1 MKAEQSTTH
10 RRAIPIWVLL
20 VALLLL
26 ALGLRLTGI
35 WRTEPINWHSDEYA
49 IAQSAVV
56 LANNGSIGL
65 KPIYNWPS
73 CSVIH
78 PLGHA
83 LYALKGWFGPYSY
96 DSILII
102 QRIISIIAST
112 ATVFIIFLVIKKLFS
127 VRAALFAATLV
138 AVAMLP
144 TEQGHY
150 GTITSIVSLII
161 ALVMLLSYNLFDVDR
176 NGHSR
181 LKAGRCC
188 LLGLLCG
195 WGIAAKWTILLAA
208 IPISGA
214 FFLSFFFQRKTVGLN
229 EFVKINAKRVGIIIG
244 ITAVA
249 FLAGIPDIQF
259 APDKVIEGFNYEM
272 RHHQLGH
279 YGAFTTEEGSW
290 YGRIARTAMM
300 LQRSGNIYTL
310 IAGIVA
316 TVFFLFKPTRPKVFL
331 LWTMYAWLAVVFR
344 NFVAAARHHLIPFIV
359 MLMIIAAALD
369 AGTKN
374 RISWLRTAC
383 WAAFVFLV
391 IGGILYTCI
400 TISPLWRPDSIF
412 EFTKWIKANIPTDNG
427 LIWAPI
433 CKPDMSLARM
443 YPRRPALGKNLY
455 IIAYNSAMLRFKK
468 HPPSRKIVPSEWFPA
483 QPPTKET
490 FMLYA
495 EMNAGGGPN
504 LTLVKRF
511 YRKPSFLGLDC
522 RLFLQSPGQKR
533 VIANRGVTLFRF
545 NRPKQA
551 DTTGNE

>member
-10 RRAIPIWVLL
+10 RRATPVWVLL
-20 VALLLL
+20 VAILLL
-26 ALGLRLTGI
+26 ALLLRLTGI
-35 WRTEPINWHSDEYA
+35 WRTEPIDWHSDEYA
-49 IAQSAVV
+49 IAQSVVV

-65 KPIYNWPS
+65 KPLYNWPS

-102 QRIISIIAST
+102 QRIISTIAST
-112 ATVFIIFLVIKKLFS
+112 ATVFIIFLVMKKLFS
-127 VRAALFAATLV
+127 LRAALFAAMLV

-150 GTITSIVSLII
+150 GTIISIVSLII

-176 NGHSR
+176 KNHSQ

-195 WGIAAKWTILLAA
+195 WGIAARWDILLAA
-208 IPISGA
+208 IPISAA
-214 FFLSFFFQRKTVGLN
+214 FFLSFWSQRKTVGLS
-229 EFVKINAKRVGIIIG
+229 EFARINAKRVGIIIG

-259 APDKVIEGFNYEM
+259 APDKVVAGFNYEM

-279 YGAFTTEEGSW
+279 YGGFTTEEGRW
-290 YGRIARTAMM
+290 YRRIARTAVM
-300 LQRSGNIYTL
+300 LGTSGNIYTL
-310 IAGIVA
+310 IAGIAA
-316 TVFFLFKPTRPKVFL
+316 TIFCLLKPTRPRVLL

-344 NFVAAARHHLIPFIV
+344 NFVATMHHHLIPFIV
-359 MLMIIAAALD
+359 MLMIIAGALD

-374 RISWLRTAC
+374 RIGWLRTTC
-383 WAAFVFLV
+383 WAIFVFLV
-391 IGGILYTCI
+391 IGGTLYTCI

-412 EFTKWIKANIPTDNG
+412 ECAKWIKANISTDNG

-433 CKPDMSLARM
+433 CKPDMSLARI
-443 YPRRPALGKNLY
+443 YPREPAPGKDLY
-455 IIAYNSAMLRFKK
+455 IIAINSAMLRFKK

-483 QPPTKET
+483 QPPTMET
-490 FMLYA
+490 LMLYA

-511 YRKPSFLGLDC
+511 WREPSFLGLDC

-533 VIANRGVTLFRF
+533 IMADRGVTLFRF
-545 NRPKQA
+545 NKPNQVG
-551 DTTGNE
+551 TTGNE